1 VKPKLKFRSVLPCT
15 FAQEE
20 CAAPN
25 EKLDCTEYS
34 QPQQGLLNCDSLAD
48 SQQCALDNAGSTQ
61 DLPRE
66 ETDSLVT
73 THLNATIHHETAINV
88 TTYARKL
95 YYLQLWETQCLPALP
110 SLFRL
115 VASSTIMDM
124 PPIIE
129 DTVVALSACHL
140 SRLLPEVKTK
150 AEEAFPEFRPSAP
163 HQVFGQVSYRN
174 AMRRMVAWCPT
185 LEAQDAT
192 IALSVMT
199 LFGFLESMMGN
210 FTAFNVH
217 AKGIQELFQ
226 ACHKSPDKKEYLA
239 QLYAVWVKCE
249 TYKWWLRFHFSTIQ
263 FQKTLE
269 PFHLSLQYRHVLSD
283 VENRRAI
290 VSLLLCET
298 YRLSN
303 QHIIDVWESMQADDG
318 TQYPSLEN
326 SLRLAE
332 HRGAETTLPGRY
344 AARLASL
351 QRQRQELEQWH
362 ARLPISQIPIE
373 SDLQQ
378 LPLDVPHF
386 GGHHVVPLQF
396 TSHISAMNYAYYV
409 AAMILQYQ
417 SFFDELR
424 GNRPVVSE
432 TSSHDMESLML
443 LLLRVVAGINWSHC
457 VHLNTYSIGMSN
469 LLPICVLR
477 SRNYSAGL
485 WFQHWLEQR
494 YREGSLEEG
503 SFPIAQCLGLITAI
517 NTYRDC
523 GKDIVTFFSP
533 EDDGGGAGK
542 TVSFISQKIESVL
555 VYGKDRQTGL
565 LFSEH
570 VSIIF

>member
-1 VKPKLKFRSVLPCT
+1 MYAPPPPRPKKTNIVRSRSGCVTCRKR
-15 FAQEE
+15 Q
-20 CAAPN
+20 
-25 EKLDCTEYS
+25 YS
-34 QPQQGLLNCDSLAD
+34 QPQQGLLSRDALLD
-48 SQQCALDNAGSTQ
+48 SQQCALGNAGSTQ

-66 ETDSLVT
+66 EMKGLVA

-95 YYLQLWETQCLPALP
+95 YYLELWETQCLPALP

-140 SRLLPEVKTK
+140 SRSLPEVKTK
-150 AEEAFPEFRPSAP
+150 AGEAFQEFRPSAP
-163 HQVFGQVSYRN
+163 HQAFGQVFYRN
-174 AMRRMVAWCPT
+174 AIRRMVAWCPT
-185 LEAQDAT
+185 LGAQDAT

-210 FTAFNVH
+210 FTAFDVH

-226 ACHKSPDKKEYLA
+226 ACHKSADKKEYLA

-249 TYKWWLRFHFSTIQ
+249 TYKWWLRFHFSTTQ

-303 QHIIDVWESMQADDG
+303 QHIIDIWESIQTDED

-326 SLRLAE
+326 SLSLAE
-332 HRGAETTLPGRY
+332 HHGAEATLSGRC
-344 AARLASL
+344 AARLALL

-362 ARLPISQIPIE
+362 SRLPISQIPIE
-373 SDLQQ
+373 PDLQRIS
-378 LPLDVPHF
+378 LDVPDF
-386 GGHHVVPLQF
+386 GGHRVVPLQF

-409 AAMILQYQ
+409 AAMILQHQ
-417 SFFDELR
+417 NFFEEMFAN
-424 GNRPVVSE
+424 GPTSSE
-432 TSSHDMESLML
+432 TDSNEMESLIL
-443 LLLRVVAGINWSHC
+443 LLLRVVAGISWLDC
-457 VHLNTYSIGMSN
+457 VCLNTYSIGISN

-477 SRNYSAGL
+477 SRNYAAGL
-485 WFQHWLEQR
+485 WFQQWLEQR
-494 YREGSLEEG
+494 YHGGSLEEG

-517 NTYRDC
+517 NEYRNC
-523 GKDIVTFFSP
+523 GKDIIAFFSP

-542 TVSFISQKIESVL
+542 TASYASQMIESVL
-555 VYGKDRQTGL
+555 VYGKDRRTGFF
-565 LFSEH
+565 FSEH
-570 VSIIF
+570 VSIII